1 MNQRPS
7 KAQQTKKDP
16 AAVEVSA
23 PASASLPRALW
34 QGTCIRYTLLCLCLL
49 LISAILAD
57 SLTVTYVDTVRFF
70 LLLPFALCLT
80 LATHVRRS
88 DKLSGGVKGVLH
100 PLLSL
105 GGFYLTCYLP
115 YQISTK
121 PSGSQV
127 LMILLLAAAL
137 YALGMG
143 IFTLVTRK
151 FRQKKLDDTPYVS
164 QFGAK

>member
-1 MNQRPS
+1 MNKRPS
-7 KAQQTKKDP
+7 KTQHIEKDT
-16 AAVEVSA
+16 AESAVTSLPTV
-23 PASASLPRALW
+23 SLPRALW
-34 QGTCIRYTLLCLCLL
+34 QGTCVRYTLLCLCLL
-49 LISAILAD
+49 LVSAIMAD

-88 DKLSGGVKGVLH
+88 DKLSGGAKGVLH

-105 GGFYLTCYLP
+105 GGFYLACYLP

-127 LMILLLAAAL
+127 LMILLLAAVL
-137 YALGMG
+137 YGLGMG
-143 IFTLVTRK
+143 IFALVTRK
-151 FRQKKLDDTPYVS
+151 SRQKKLDDTPYVS